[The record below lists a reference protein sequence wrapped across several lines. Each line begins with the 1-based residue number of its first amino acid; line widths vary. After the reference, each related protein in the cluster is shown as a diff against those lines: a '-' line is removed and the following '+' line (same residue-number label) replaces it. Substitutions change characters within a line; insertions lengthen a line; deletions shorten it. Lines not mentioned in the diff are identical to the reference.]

1 MATLARSWTAQRNLS
16 ASAHRRAF
24 SRLRLA
30 EGISKTTAPG
40 RLADVDAATTTL
52 LTVERLSVSILDA
65 GASSGVTS
73 LELLEAV
80 AAAGY
85 PATMTLTDRSLSAR
99 RLQLGFGFGALVDSR
114 GHVLQH
120 IVGGLP
126 LRTWRRRLD
135 GITQF
140 WLVVWAANRWHD
152 RLAASGAVRRAEA
165 SAEPVL
171 LVDPRVASHPAIRC
185 EEADVLEP
193 PPSHERG
200 SFDVVRAANLLMP
213 EIFTPAQ
220 LQLAI
225 GHLVARLRGPGSL
238 LILARSPPPGQP
250 GGNHA
255 TIYRLAGDGALEVA
269 VRIGGGS
276 ELEALVGTNSSS
288 AP

>member
-1 MATLARSWTAQRNLS
+1 MAQSWTGQRKLS

-24 SRLRLA
+24 SRLRLP
-30 EGISKTTAPG
+30 EGISKTTVAG
-40 RLADVDAATTTL
+40 RLADVDKATTAL
-52 LTVERLSVSILDA
+52 LPVHRLSVTIMDA

-99 RLQLGFGFGALVDSR
+99 RLRLGFGFGALVDSR
-114 GHVLQH
+114 GNVLQH
-120 IVGGLP
+120 FVGGLP

-152 RLAASGAVRRAEA
+152 RLAARGAVARAEA
-165 SAEPVL
+165 SAEPML
-171 LVDPRVASHPAIRC
+171 LVDPRVAGHPAIRC
-185 EEADVLEP
+185 READVLEP
-193 PPSHERG
+193 PPPQECG

-213 EIFTPAQ
+213 EIFTPDQ
-220 LQLAI
+220 LKRAI
-225 GHLVARLRGPGSL
+225 GHLTARLCGPGAL

-255 TIYRLAGDGALEVA
+255 TIYRVAVDGSLAVA

-276 ELEALVGTNSSS
+276 ELEPLVGTYSSS